1 MTKLAFTNGL
11 LLAIQTIRSHKLRA
25 FLTVLGVIIGTGTI
39 IGVSAILAG
48 FDAQMTSVLR
58 SFGPNSI
65 IVFKF
70 PVGFRVGNLSPEERT
85 RKQLTYDNAQHLRER
100 CPSVEDVSAMLFANS
115 GTINAHYMGNE
126 MDGVNVMGVEEGYAG
141 SSGQVDLH
149 IGRFFTDEESRRR
162 APVA

>member
-1 MTKLAFTNGL
+1 MTWLAFVNGIT
-11 LLAIQTIRSHKLRA
+11 LALQTIRSHKMRA

-48 FDAQMTSVLR
+48 FDQSMTSVLR

-85 RKQLTYDNAQHLRER
+85 RKNLTYDNAVHLRER
-100 CPSVEDVSAMLFANS
+100 CKSVEDVSAMLFPNR
-115 GTINAHYMGNE
+115 GPINAHYMGN
-126 MDGVNVMGVEEGYAG
+126 D
-141 SSGQVDLH
+141 
-149 IGRFFTDEESRRR
+149 
-162 APVA
+162 